1 MRGPA
6 CAGPRTAGGCAF
18 PPGNWSPAPPAPLA
32 GGGFAS
38 PSGNRSPAPP
48 APLAGGG
55 CLLAALGGYGVDV
68 TEGGADCAFGAGRAA
83 PARRGD
89 AGREESP

>member
-6 CAGPRTAGGCAF
+6 CAGPRTAGGCAS
-18 PPGNWSPAPPAPLA
+18 PP
-32 GGGFAS
+32 
-38 PSGNRSPAPP
+38 GNRSPAPP